1 MLQPPKFPANHP
13 SVIELEENDN
23 VVEKYEEKIKSVCS
37 ILTDDQLKQKAFLRQ
52 KLVAIGKL
60 MDPSL
65 LVRSE
70 TTSTTVSSY
79 VVME

>member
-13 SVIELEENDN
+13 SFIELKESDN
-23 VVEKYEEKIKSVCS
+23 VVEKYKEKIKSVCS
-37 ILTDDQLKQKAFLRQ
+37 ILTDDQSKQKAFLRQ
-52 KLVAIGKL
+52 KLIG
-60 MDPSL
+60 L